1 MMPDLEVCEDASAW
15 DAFVAQA
22 SDGSPLQ
29 CWAWGALKSR
39 YGWSVR
45 RYVYRDRGAIV
56 GAAGMLRRSL
66 PGGLALHYAPRG
78 PVLDGGLDLWPPMWE
93 ALRGQLLK
101 DGGTL
106 LKLDPQWSTQAQ
118 REVLLASG
126 GRESRHPIQHQA
138 TMVVDIGGGD
148 AALARF
154 KESTRRNIRAGER
167 QGITVEASDASA
179 AMDHFYLLLRQTAA
193 RRSFPIRPRSYYQD
207 LLSLFRERGQASVY
221 LARLD
226 SRLLA
231 GAVMVF
237 LGQTLVYLF
246 GGTAGEAQEHKP
258 GYLLHW
264 RAIQDAQRRGCT
276 RYDMWGVPLRPEP
289 SHPGFGY
296 YTFKSRF
303 NGEHVR
309 FIGLFDLPVNRA
321 AALTIRFAERFARA
335 GQPEFV

>member
-1 MMPDLEVCEDASAW
+1 MPGLEVCADASAW
-15 DAFVAQA
+15 DAFVARA

-29 CWAWGALKSR
+29 AWAWGELKSR
-39 YGWSVR
+39 YGWGVR
-45 RYVYRDRGAIV
+45 RYLWRDRGAAV
-56 GAAGMLRRSL
+56 AAISVLRRAL

-78 PVLDGGLDLWPPMWE
+78 PLLDAQPERWPQLWE
-93 ALRGQLLK
+93 ALRAELAK

-106 LKLDPQWSTQAQ
+106 LKVDPQWTTEQDGA
-118 REVLLASG
+118 VLLKTGA
-126 GRESRHPIQHQA
+126 RQSRHPIQHQA
-138 TMVVDIGGGD
+138 TILVDISGGD

-154 KESTRRNIRAGER
+154 KESTRRNIRSGER
-167 QGITVEASDASA
+167 EGIAVEASDASA
-179 AMDHFYLLLRQTAA
+179 AMDHFYQLLRETGA

-226 SRLLA
+226 GRLLA
-231 GAVMVF
+231 GALMIF
-237 LGQTLVYLF
+237 LGQTLFYLF
-246 GGTAGEAQEHKP
+246 GGTAGGAERHKP

-264 RAIQDAQRRGCT
+264 RAIQEAQRRGCT
-276 RYDMWGVPLRPEP
+276 RYDMWGVPLHPQP

-309 FIGLFDLPVNRA
+309 FIGLFDLPVHRA
-321 AALTIRFAERFARA
+321 AAFTLRFAERFVRA